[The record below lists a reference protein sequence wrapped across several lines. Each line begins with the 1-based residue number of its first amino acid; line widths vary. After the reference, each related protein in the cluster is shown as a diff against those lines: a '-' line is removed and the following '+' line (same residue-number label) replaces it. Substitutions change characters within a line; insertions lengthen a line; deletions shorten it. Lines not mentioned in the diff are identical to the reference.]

1 MPNIYEKLKGSNDL
15 LDKIMKG
22 LNAYLEKK
30 RLFFPRYVR
39 TYIKDLYGNCG
50 CVLTCACMYVCTYA
64 CVYTVYYVV
73 LLSVL
78 GASKY
83 LRFYSKYYFQVE
95 LSV

>member
-39 TYIKDLYGNCG
+39 TSRDVYSKCG
-50 CVLTCACMYVCTYA
+50 CVLTCACTYKEYVRMYVCIF
-64 CVYTVYYVV
+64 TVYYVL

-78 GASKY
+78 AATKCTWCY
-83 LRFYSKYYFQVE
+83 
-95 LSV
+95 

>member
-50 CVLTCACMYVCTYA
+50 CVFTCACTYA
-64 CVYTVYYVV
+64 LMHVYILSIMWYY
-73 LLSVL
+73 
-78 GASKY
+78 
-83 LRFYSKYYFQVE
+83 
-95 LSV
+95 

>member
-39 TYIKDLYGNCG
+39 TSRDVYSKCE
-50 CVLTCACMYVCTYA
+50 CVLTCACTYEEYVCTY
-64 CVYTVYYVV
+64 VH
-73 LLSVL
+73 LL
-78 GASKY
+78 Y
-83 LRFYSKYYFQVE
+83 NNIMCY
-95 LSV
+95 